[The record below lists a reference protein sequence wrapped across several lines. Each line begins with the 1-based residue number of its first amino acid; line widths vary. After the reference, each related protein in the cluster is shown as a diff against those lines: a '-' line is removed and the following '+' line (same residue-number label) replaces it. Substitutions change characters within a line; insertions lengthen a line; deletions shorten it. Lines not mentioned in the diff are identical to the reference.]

1 MVLIGCFFQAAQTL
15 IYLQENNLLEYADLE
30 SRTKKTTD
38 QYHALAAKIKTA
50 EARMAE
56 IKVLQQHI
64 INYSKTRSTYLAYR
78 KSGYSKKF
86 KQDHEADILVHQ
98 SAKKHFDS
106 LGIKKLPTIKSL
118 QSEYAELLA
127 QKKNIYPEYRK
138 LQAEMK
144 DLLTVKANVDRL
156 LNQDERPPQE
166 EQREKPR

>member
-1 MVLIGCFFQAAQTL
+1 
-15 IYLQENNLLEYADLE
+15 
-30 SRTKKTTD
+30 
-38 QYHALAAKIKTA
+38 
-50 EARMAE
+50 MAE

-64 INYSKTRSTYLAYR
+64 INYSKTRSTYVAYR

-106 LGIKKLPTIKSL
+106 LGIKKLPTVKSL
-118 QSEYAELLA
+118 QSEYAGLLA

-156 LNQDERPPQE
+156 LNQDERSPQE
-166 EQREKPR
+166 GQREKPR